1 MFNSD
6 KAGKYANGQSRW
18 NLGGMKF
25 EKAEKLGK
33 WACLNIHKDLR
44 PYAGHDLCVE
54 NFVKVLNKCGIES
67 SNPSTTH
74 LRTNSLNQLDTFFR
88 NWQAGKSGIGLLLVV
103 LPDDTSQLYNR
114 IKQLGDVTYGIQ
126 TVCVVGTG
134 RKFYNTGKFDSGE
147 LRSTQYNANVAL
159 KVNIKKGGMNHV
171 LKDDQLGFISKGKT
185 MVVGIDVTHPSP
197 GSGNSAPSV
206 AAMVASSDKF
216 LAQWPAE
223 VCINPARQEKVD
235 TLQSML
241 RSHLT
246 YWKEKHKS
254 FPEQLLIYRDG
265 VSEGQYQMVLD
276 QELPQLREACESV
289 EAKPKM
295 TLIIVGKRHH
305 TRFYRNDSEGE
316 VIETNKNKGK
326 DGNPPFG
333 TVSTFSSISPPL
345 TG

>member
-1 MFNSD
+1 M
-6 KAGKYANGQSRW
+6 
-18 NLGGMKF
+18 
-25 EKAEKLGK
+25 
-33 WACLNIHKDLR
+33 
-44 PYAGHDLCVE
+44 
-54 NFVKVLNKCGIES
+54 
-67 SNPSTTH
+67 
-74 LRTNSLNQLDTFFR
+74 
-88 NWQAGKSGIGLLLVV
+88 
-103 LPDDTSQLYNR
+103 
-114 IKQLGDVTYGIQ
+114 
-126 TVCVVGTG
+126 VGTG
-134 RKFYNTGKFDSGE
+134 RTFYNTAKFDNGE
-147 LRSTQYNANVAL
+147 FRSTQYNANVAL

-171 LKDDQLGFISKGKT
+171 LQDDQLGFISKGKT

-223 VCINPARQEKVD
+223 VRINPARQEKVD

-254 FPEQLLIYRDG
+254 FPEQLLIYRDE

-333 TVSTFSSISPPL
+333 LWSIPKSWINCEIGISTYNHTPPL
-345 TG
+345 TGPPAQHTISFSSTRSSGPTHGRCCQNPSRTLPITCTA